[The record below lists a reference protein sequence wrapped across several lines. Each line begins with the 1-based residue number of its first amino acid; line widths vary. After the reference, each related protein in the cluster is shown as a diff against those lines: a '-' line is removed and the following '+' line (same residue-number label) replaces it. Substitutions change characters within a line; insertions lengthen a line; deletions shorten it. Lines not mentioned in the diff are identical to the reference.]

1 MAVTTL
7 NSRTLNNAVVART
20 SDDAAP
26 NRPHRYNQNEIMQG
40 PSTSDG
46 SLAPRPGP
54 DIPAANVWP
63 PIATWTT
70 LAAWTAANEAADVA
84 IDVAAVSWAR

>member
-7 NSRTLNNAVVART
+7 NSRTLKNVIVAKT
-20 SDDAAP
+20 SDNASA

-40 PSTSDG
+40 PSTADG
-46 SLAPRPGP
+46 TLAPRPGP
-54 DIPAANVWP
+54 DQPLTVP
-63 PIATWTT
+63 PTWVT

>member
-1 MAVTTL
+1 MAVQTL
-7 NSRTLNNAVVART
+7 NSRTLKNVVVAVT
-20 SDDAAP
+20 SDNVSA
-26 NRPHRYNQNEIMQG
+26 NRPHRYTQNEIMAM

-84 IDVAAVSWAR
+84 IDTAAVSWAR